1 MSLHKETNC
10 PNCGAVIS
18 GSICEYCGTIFPA
31 NIDKFAGKPSLFISF
46 DDNGNMYIQGMYVT
60 SIRKSLPE
68 LYFSTNP
75 DEVRMFRG
83 SMDLDIN
90 ISGRQCDRDVL
101 NELLTNLKEK
111 L

>member
-1 MSLHKETNC
+1 MSSHKETNC
-10 PNCGAVIS
+10 PNCGAPIS
-18 GSICEYCGTIFPA
+18 GSICEYCGTVFPA
-31 NIDKFAGKPSLFISF
+31 NIDKFAGKPSLLISF
-46 DDNGNMYIQGMYVT
+46 DDDGIMYIQGMYVD

-68 LYFSTNP
+68 LCFSTNP
-75 DEVRMFRG
+75 DELRMLRG

>member
-18 GSICEYCGTIFPA
+18 GSVCEYCGTIFPA
-31 NIDKFAGKPSLFISF
+31 NINKFNGKPSLLISF
-46 DDNGNMYIQGMYVT
+46 DDNGIMYIQGMYVT
-60 SIRKSLPE
+60 SIRKSIPE

-75 DEVRMFRG
+75 DELRMLHG
-83 SMDLDIN
+83 SIDLEIN
-90 ISGRQCDRDVL
+90 ITAVQCNRGIL
-101 NELLTNLKEK
+101 NKLLTNLKEK